1 MGFQKGRA
9 NPGAGRK
16 PGLNGK
22 LAEELGTYA
31 RQMIFEEKESIIK
44 ALIKQAK
51 AGDMKAISECLNRVM
66 GKPIEMVEHHG
77 EVKLLVDL

>member
-1 MGFQKGRA
+1 MAFPKGRP

-16 PGLNGK
+16 PGVNGK
-22 LAEELGTYA
+22 LAEELGVFA
-31 RQMIFEEKESIIK
+31 RQMIFDEKEPIIK

-66 GKPIEMVEHHG
+66 GKPVEMVEHKG
-77 EVKLLVDL
+77 EVQLLIDL

>member
-1 MGFQKGRA
+1 MPFPKGRA

-22 LAEELGTYA
+22 LAEELGTYT
-31 RQMIFEEKESIIK
+31 RQMIYDEREAIIK

-66 GKPIEMVEHHG
+66 GKPAEMVELKG
-77 EVKLLVDL
+77 EVKLLLDL